1 MMRKITDKSQN
12 VRTVKHLKTYIF
24 SLHLQM
30 KKEEGKQ
37 SLVKSKALRWL
48 LNGLGLNVLITG
60 KEVEEKGSQQ
70 MMRWYEKEN

>member
-30 KKEEGKQ
+30 KKEEEKAESGEKQ
-37 SLVKSKALRWL
+37 SS
-48 LNGLGLNVLITG
+48 
-60 KEVEEKGSQQ
+60 
-70 MMRWYEKEN
+70 